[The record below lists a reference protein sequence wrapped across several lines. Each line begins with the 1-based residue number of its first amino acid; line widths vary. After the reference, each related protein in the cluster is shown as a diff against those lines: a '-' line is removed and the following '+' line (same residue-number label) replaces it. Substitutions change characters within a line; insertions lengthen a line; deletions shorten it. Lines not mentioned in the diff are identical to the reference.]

1 MLERCLVVPEL
12 VVQDSE
18 VVAGLHTERI
28 LLCDLTVKRRGL
40 VEPTLDREA
49 ACARQSLGPRT
60 WFRCRRLRLRLAV
73 RLGVGLG
80 LGLRLRLGVGLS
92 LGLCLGLR

>member
-60 WFRCRRLRLRLAV
+60 WFRCRRLRLRL
-73 RLGVGLG
+73 GVGLG